1 MFKNINKL
9 KRLFL
14 LKKEGSFS
22 FVIYD
27 LIGYRPKDIAI
38 YELAFIHKSTAIKS
52 KKGRQLN
59 NERLEFLG
67 DAILDSIV
75 AELMYRN
82 YPERNEGF
90 LTSARA
96 RLVSRTTLN
105 HLADQLGLEKHVK
118 TTSVN
123 QNTNIPGNT
132 LEALIGAVYLDQGYE
147 RCKHFV
153 ENKLYKRIDELKNV
167 VVKDRNYKSI
177 LLEWS
182 QKHKHEITFTL
193 VKEVVNRHNVPTFYS
208 EVHINNELYAEGE
221 GASKKESHQD
231 AAHKAI
237 AILKEK
243 KLF

>member
-14 LKKEGSFS
+14 PKKEESFS

-27 LIGYRPKDIAI
+27 LIGYSPKDISI
-38 YELAFIHKSTAIKS
+38 YELAFIHKSTAVKS
-52 KKGRQLN
+52 KKGIHIN

-75 AELMYRN
+75 ADLLYQS
-82 YPERNEGF
+82 YPNRNEGF
-90 LTSARA
+90 LTNARA

-105 HLADQLGLEKHVK
+105 FLADELKLEKHVR
-118 TTSVN
+118 TTSVK

-132 LEALIGAVYLDQGYE
+132 LEALIGAVYLDLGYNK
-147 RCKHFV
+147 CKKFV
-153 ENKLYKRIDELKNV
+153 ENKLYKRIDEFKNV

-182 QKHKHEITFTL
+182 QKHKHEISFSL
-193 VKEVVNRHNVPTFYS
+193 VKEEVNRNNVPTFYS
-208 EVHINNELYAEGE
+208 QVFVNNELYAEGE

-237 AILKEK
+237 SILKEQN
-243 KLF
+243 LF